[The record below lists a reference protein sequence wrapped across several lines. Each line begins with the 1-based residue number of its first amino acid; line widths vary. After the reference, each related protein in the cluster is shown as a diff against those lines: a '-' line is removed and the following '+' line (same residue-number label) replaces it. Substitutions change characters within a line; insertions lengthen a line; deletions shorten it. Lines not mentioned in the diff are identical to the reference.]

1 MSQEENAQNH
11 KTTLVPG
18 FGQRFLAAFGDLKQS
33 EIADL
38 LNVQPSAITNYTKD
52 RVPKPHILLKVWEHT
67 KCDLHW
73 LLTGEH
79 VQLVE
84 NPPPP
89 LPLENSEKKIIETL
103 AQTTNQTVDQV
114 LRNLLIEALEHRG
127 LMKPRYSPAMLVL
140 RPDIKLVAVPLI
152 GSISAGQPIKY
163 FKEHRNVMVAEI
175 FLHDGYQHC
184 VLEIVG
190 DDVGWPNGDY
200 VICCDNK
207 HPESGSTVIA
217 QIDGGPPT
225 VKRIFFEGI
234 NIRLQ
239 PISNKSPGDLF
250 PAETVE
256 IIYTVTGVQHNP

>member
-1 MSQEENAQNH
+1 MPFDYVGFWTRLLSTFGTENAAEIGRQIG
-11 KTTLVPG
+11 LE
-18 FGQRFLAAFGDLKQS
+18 RQS
-33 EIADL
+33 LYKWRDGI
-38 LNVQPSAITNYTKD
+38 NQPSLDSLITISQKT
-52 RVPKPHILLKVWEHT
+52 RRS
-67 KCDLHW
+67 LHW
-73 LLTGEH
+73 LLTGHGQEYIFQFPSPA
-79 VQLVE
+79 V
-84 NPPPP
+84 
-89 LPLENSEKKIIETL
+89 PLENGEKEIIDTL
-103 AQTTNQTVDQV
+103 AQTTNQTVDQM
-114 LRNLLIEALEHRG
+114 LRELLIEALERRG

-152 GSISAGQPIKY
+152 GSISSGQPIKY

-225 VKRIFFEGI
+225 VKRIFFEGP
-234 NIRLQ
+234 NIKLQ
-239 PISNKSPGDLF
+239 PINNKSPGDRY
-250 PAETVE
+250 PAENVE

>member
-1 MSQEENAQNH
+1 MTKFFQR
-11 KTTLVPG
+11 LVE
-18 FGQRFLAAFGDLKQS
+18 AFGTDNS
-33 EIADL
+33 AEIARQLNLERQAVYRWRDGKNIPSIETL
-38 LNVQPSAITNYTKD
+38 LLISEKTGTS
-52 RVPKPHILLKVWEHT
+52 
-67 KCDLHW
+67 LHW
-73 LLTGEH
+73 LITGQGPKFVPPLFAIGEH
-79 VQLVE
+79 LLL
-84 NPPPP
+84 PPSPAVP
-89 LPLENSEKKIIETL
+89 LKNSEKEIIETL
-103 AQTTNQTVDQV
+103 AQTTNQTLDQV
-114 LRNLLIEALEHRG
+114 LRELLIEALEHRG

-140 RPDIKLVAVPLI
+140 RPDIKLIAVPLI

-250 PAETVE
+250 LAEKVE